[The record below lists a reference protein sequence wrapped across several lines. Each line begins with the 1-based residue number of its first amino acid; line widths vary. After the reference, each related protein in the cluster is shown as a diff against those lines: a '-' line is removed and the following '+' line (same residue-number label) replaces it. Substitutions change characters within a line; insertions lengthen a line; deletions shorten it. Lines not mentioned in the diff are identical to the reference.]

1 MTSSN
6 GNIPVLLALCA
17 GNSSVTGEFP
27 AQKPVTRS
35 FDVLLNCAW
44 INGCANS
51 RQAGDLR
58 RHRVH
63 YDVIVMQKYRLWW
76 YNRMS
81 GMEYAKF
88 ADSKRQPNCHRSD
101 DRTLWKYVKSYQG
114 TSITIV
120 FVSLYLKCHLWH
132 CTPSKHRILSGVLIP
147 ETQGMQ

>member
-1 MTSSN
+1 METFPCYWPFVR
-6 GNIPVLLALCA
+6 GILRWPVNSPHKSQWRGALM
-17 GNSSVTGEFP
+17 F
-27 AQKPVTRS
+27 
-35 FDVLLNCAW
+35 LLNCAW

-88 ADSKRQPNCHRSD
+88 ADFKRQPNCHRSD

-132 CTPSKHRILSGVLIP
+132 CTPSKHRILSGVLIF